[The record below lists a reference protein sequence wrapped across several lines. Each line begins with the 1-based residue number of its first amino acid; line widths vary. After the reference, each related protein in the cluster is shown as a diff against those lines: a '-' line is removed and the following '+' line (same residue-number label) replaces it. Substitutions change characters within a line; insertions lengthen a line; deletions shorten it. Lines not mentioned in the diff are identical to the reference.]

1 MKTIVK
7 KIIVMMMMT
16 LVKRNKKKEEVAG
29 REDCNEEDY
38 SGFHLLLLSGPRHTF
53 VLLGSVLIVFLWLIL
68 FSNLVSF
75 IGY

>member
-29 REDCNEEDY
+29 REDCNEDY